1 MSYKTTNASETLTAA
16 PTNPSPRDLLLL
28 ITSVND
34 TVLNQNL
41 EREKITGT
49 HMNISFLAKLDTI
62 NLLLFFFFFVQ
73 QSMTTIIYQEATLVN

>member
-16 PTNPSPRDLLLL
+16 PTNPSPPDLLLL

-62 NLLLFFFFFVQ
+62 NLLLFFFCSTV
-73 QSMTTIIYQEATLVN
+73 YDNYYL